1 VIAIGL
7 ALAVFF
13 GSGPGAPAPDQEGDI
28 APLAA
33 RALHE
38 DDRDKRQALVA
49 QLRRLD
55 FAAVEKAVR
64 QPSRGPTTIELG
76 KVVERTCRSDLDGE
90 AFGYALH
97 LPPNYSPAQRWP
109 VIVSLHGTN
118 QTGLPNAG
126 SYQMASWLRCAA
138 AKEKCVLLS
147 PTTVKH
153 TWNTRAGHAYVLTA
167 LREIMEELNVDPD
180 RIYLDGMSMGAGG
193 TFRLAEHHPDR
204 WAAIAP
210 RCNVPDIRQKKDK
223 SYITMLAENF
233 RMVPLFWVVGAKD
246 QKIAIELARA
256 AKLDVEAARGELVY
270 HEYPEG
276 GHDWSLEKDD
286 DVLAWYEKHVRNPY
300 PEELVYKSYEK
311 IFGRAWWIEVT
322 KRNEP
327 QPVIMVHL
335 DMNGQE
341 SERRS
346 EYRPPVLV
354 RAKRKGNAIDVTCEE
369 VKELRLWLDDAL
381 VDLDKPVTI
390 SVNGRK
396 LHEGVVK
403 RSVDTL
409 IEEARRRRDP
419 SMTFSAYVDVKP
431 K

>member
-1 VIAIGL
+1 VIALLL
-7 ALAVFF
+7 ALAV
-13 GSGPGAPAPDQEGDI
+13 QGD
-28 APLAA
+28 AADLAA
-33 RALHE
+33 RALRE
-38 DDRDKRQALVA
+38 DDKDKRQALVA
-49 QLRRLD
+49 QLRKLD
-55 FAAVEKAVR
+55 LAVVENAIR
-64 QPSRGPTTIELG
+64 TPPRGPATIELG
-76 KVVERTCRSDLDGE
+76 KPVERQSKTDFDGE
-90 AFGYALH
+90 LFKYTIH
-97 LPPNYSPAQRWP
+97 LPAKYDPAQRWP
-109 VIVSLHGTN
+109 IIVSLHGTN

-126 SYQMASWLRCAA
+126 TLWIESWLRCAA
-138 AKEKCVLLS
+138 AREKCVILS

-153 TWNTRAGHAYVLTA
+153 TWNTRAGHSYVLTA
-167 LREIMEELNVDPD
+167 LRETMDEINIDPD

-223 SYITMLAENF
+223 SFITMLAENY
-233 RMVPLFWVVGAKD
+233 RAVPLYWVVGAKD
-246 QKIAIELARA
+246 QKISIELARA
-256 AKLDVEAARGELVY
+256 AKLEIEAAKGELVY

-286 DVLAWYEKHVRNPY
+286 DVLEWYLKHARKPY
-300 PEELVYKSYEK
+300 PEEIVYKSYEK

-335 DMNGQE
+335 DMNAQE

-354 RAKRKGNAIDVTCEE
+354 HATRKANAITIACEE
-369 VKELRLWLDDAL
+369 VRELRIWLDDAM

-390 SVNGRK
+390 TVNGKK
-396 LHEGVVK
+396 LHDGVVK
-403 RSVDTL
+403 RSVETL
-409 IEEARRRRDP
+409 LEEARRRHDP
-419 SMTFSAYVDVKP
+419 SMTFSAFIDVKP

>member
-1 VIAIGL
+1 VIAVLL
-7 ALAVFF
+7 ALALQND
-13 GSGPGAPAPDQEGDI
+13 AAE
-28 APLAA
+28 LTA
-33 RALHE
+33 RALRE
-38 DDRDKRQALVA
+38 DDKDRRQALVA
-49 QLRRLD
+49 QLRKLE
-55 FAAVEKAVR
+55 FAAVEKAIHN
-64 QPSRGPTTIELG
+64 PSCGPTKIELG
-76 KVVERTCRSDLDGE
+76 KVVERQGKSDLDGE
-90 AFGYALH
+90 TFAYTIH
-97 LPPNYSPAQRWP
+97 LPQGYDPSLRWP
-109 VIVSLHGTN
+109 IIVSLHGTN
-118 QTGLPNAG
+118 QGGIPNAG
-126 SYQMASWLRCAA
+126 SSQIAAWLRCAA
-138 AKEKCVLLS
+138 AKAKCVLLS

-167 LREIMEELNVDPD
+167 LREVMEQLNIDPD

-193 TFRLAEHHPDR
+193 TFRLAEHYPDR

-223 SYITMLAENF
+223 SFITMLAENF
-233 RMVPLFWVVGAKD
+233 RGVPLYWVVGAKD
-246 QKIAIELARA
+246 QKISIELARA
-256 AKLDVEAARGELVY
+256 AKLEIEAAKGELVY

-286 DVLAWYEKHVRNPY
+286 DVLEWYGKHVRQPY
-300 PEELVYKSYEK
+300 PEEIVYKSYEK

-327 QPVIMVHL
+327 QPIIMVHL

-346 EYRPPVLV
+346 EYRPPLLV

-369 VKELRLWLDDAL
+369 VKELRVWLDDAI

-390 SVNGRK
+390 TVNGKK
-396 LHEGVVK
+396 LHDGVVK

-409 IEEARRRRDP
+409 IEEARRRHDP

>member
-1 VIAIGL
+1 VIALLL
-7 ALAVFF
+7 ALA
-13 GSGPGAPAPDQEGDI
+13 AQGD
-28 APLAA
+28 AADLAA
-33 RALHE
+33 RAVRE
-38 DDRDKRQALVA
+38 DDKDKRQALVA
-49 QLRRLD
+49 QLRKLE
-55 FAAVEKAVR
+55 FAAVEKTVR
-64 QPSRGPTTIELG
+64 NPTRGPATIELG
-76 KVVERTCRSDLDGE
+76 KPVERPSKSDYDGE
-90 AFGYALH
+90 TFRYTIHVPLK
-97 LPPNYSPAQRWP
+97 YDPARRWP
-109 VIVSLHGTN
+109 IIVTLHGTN
-118 QTGLPNAG
+118 QSGIPNAG
-126 SYQMASWLRCAA
+126 TLWIESWLRCSAA
-138 AKEKCVLLS
+138 RENCVILS

-167 LREIMEELNVDPD
+167 LRESMEDLNIDPD

-210 RCNVPDIRQKKDK
+210 RCNVPDIRVKKDK
-223 SYITMLAENF
+223 TYITMLAENF
-233 RMVPLFWVVGAKD
+233 RAVPLYWVVGAKD
-246 QKIAIELARA
+246 QKISIELARA
-256 AKLDVEAARGELVY
+256 AKLEIEAAKGEMVY
-270 HEYPEG
+270 HEYPQG

-286 DVLAWYEKHVRNPY
+286 DVLEWYGKHVRQPY
-300 PEELVYKSYEK
+300 PEEIVYKSYEK

-369 VKELRLWLDDAL
+369 VKELRVWLDDAI

-390 SVNGRK
+390 TVNGKR
-396 LHEGVVK
+396 LHDGAVK
-403 RSVDTL
+403 RSVETL

-419 SMTFSAYVDVKP
+419 SMTFSAFVDVRP
-431 K
+431 R

>member
-1 VIAIGL
+1 VIAVLL
-7 ALAVFF
+7 ALALQD
-13 GSGPGAPAPDQEGDI
+13 AGD
-28 APLAA
+28 LTA
-33 RALHE
+33 RALRE
-38 DDRDKRQALVA
+38 DDKDKRQAIVA
-49 QLRRLD
+49 QLRKLD
-55 FAAVEKAVR
+55 LSAVEKALHN
-64 QPSRGPTTIELG
+64 PSRGPTPIELG
-76 KVVERTCRSDLDGE
+76 KTVERQAKSDLDGE
-90 AFGYALH
+90 GFGYTIH
-97 LPPNYSPAQRWP
+97 LPPKYDPAQRWP
-109 VIVSLHGTN
+109 IIVSLHGTN
-118 QTGLPNAG
+118 QTGIPNAG
-126 SYQMASWLRCAA
+126 SYQIASWLRCVAA
-138 AKEKCVLLS
+138 TEKCVILS

-167 LREIMEELNVDPD
+167 LREAMDELNIDPD

-204 WAAIAP
+204 WTAIAP

-223 SYITMLAENF
+223 SFITMLAENY
-233 RMVPLFWVVGAKD
+233 RAVPLYWVVGAKD
-246 QKIAIELARA
+246 QKISIELARA
-256 AKLDVEAARGELVY
+256 AKLEIEAAKGELVY

-286 DVLAWYEKHVRNPY
+286 DVLEWYLKHTRTPY
-300 PEELVYKSYEK
+300 PEDIVYKSFEK

-335 DMNGQE
+335 DMNAQE

-354 RAKRKGNAIDVTCEE
+354 RAKRKANAIDVTCEE
-369 VKELRLWLDDAL
+369 VKELRIWLDDAM

-390 SVNGRK
+390 TVNGKK
-396 LHEGVVK
+396 LHDGVVK